1 MAFGPAPLRRAGS
14 RLSTLLDEMPALR
27 EALLR
32 APEPERAA
40 RLAERVLEAGDPA
53 ALRAVASETPTGLAR
68 ALRACCGVAP
78 FLAPWLVRRP
88 AWLLDLARDDLS
100 EPLAAEPLATEL
112 AAALEAAPDDDAG
125 RILREIKYRCFTRIV
140 TRDCDEERVPLARSG
155 ETLKEL
161 TALAEVLLDAALRVA
176 RVRVSA
182 RHGPPIWRDASG
194 AERAGGFC
202 VLGLGKLGGDE
213 LNFSS
218 DVDLVYLHDAVA
230 DGASGPQPL
239 VPVDYWT
246 RVAREFGALVASET
260 EHRFLYRV
268 DLDLRPEGA
277 QGPAVLSD
285 EALAAYYETAADHW
299 EKVAFMKARPV
310 AGDRELGWRAVR
322 TVAPMIYQAS
332 MDYAGVQRIRSLE
345 ERIGAEK
352 GARGDGF
359 DVKLDPGG
367 IRDVEFTAQALQ
379 LLHGGR
385 IPQLRDRSTQRALE
399 RLAEVDLLPAADAEM
414 LLGAYRFLRRVEN
427 RLQMEEEHQVHRLPQ
442 RPEALRRL
450 ARALGFE
457 SDEAPE
463 QFAAALETRRKR
475 VRAFAEQVRA
485 EGGSAE
491 EIVQLFVRHQPG
503 LVGAPTTRPMME
515 SLADAFANEIA
526 ASADPG
532 LAMNNLDRFVAGVAG
547 RRFYYELLLDR
558 PELVGRLASLFAGSR
573 WLSATL
579 ARHPQLIEPLFA
591 DPELLLLSRV
601 QLHADLAA
609 LRRERTRGDDA
620 DYEGELDALRLFV
633 HRQVMNVGLLD
644 IDQKI
649 ARADAEGA
657 LSDVAEVTLEA
668 ALEIARRQVE
678 RVRRPA
684 AHVAAARFLV
694 VGMGKLASR
703 ELSYGSDLDLIFVYD
718 LPAPGD
724 EAALDAQEHCVR
736 VAQRLISALETPT
749 VQGSCYEIDSRLRPS
764 GNQGALVTSL
774 SALRAYH
781 AGEAQMWER
790 QALLRARPVA
800 GDPEAAAAFEA
811 LRREALLRP
820 LPSDAAAEIHRI
832 RLRME
837 PELSDESRGH
847 RDLKRGRGGLL
858 DVENAVQYL
867 QLLHAA
873 RAPELLAV
881 ERTEATLDRL
891 RAHGFVA
898 QDLAEALRDGWDFL
912 QRLSSRLR
920 IVENRSISD
929 VDAGSS
935 ELDAVARR
943 LGYAAG
949 AREASARA
957 ALLRD
962 YTRHTEAIRQ
972 AYLAILG
979 VDRGRAPDR
988 PAHEQMGHTSGS

>member
-1 MAFGPAPLRRAGS
+1 MSA
-14 RLSTLLDEMPALR
+14 LLDETPSLR

-32 APEPERAA
+32 APEPDRAI
-40 RLAERVLEAGDPA
+40 RLAERVLAAGDGV
-53 ALRAVASETPTGLAR
+53 ALRDTARAWPAGLAR
-68 ALRACCGVAP
+68 ALRACCGIAP
-78 FLAPWLVRRP
+78 FLSPWLLRHP
-88 AWLLDLARDDLS
+88 EWLLALARDDLR
-100 EPLAAEPLATEL
+100 EPLAGEALAKALADEL
-112 AAALEAAPDDDAG
+112 AAAPDADAS
-125 RILREIKYRCFTRIV
+125 RILRETKYRCFARIV
-140 TRDCDEERVPLARSG
+140 TRDSDAERVPLARSG
-155 ETLKEL
+155 ETLAEL
-161 TALAEVLLDAALRVA
+161 TVLAETLLDAALRIARA
-176 RVRVSA
+176 RVAA
-182 RHGPPIWRDASG
+182 RHGPPIWRDAAG
-194 AERAGGFC
+194 ADCATGFC
-202 VLGLGKLGGDE
+202 ILGLGKLGGDE

-218 DVDLVYLHDAVA
+218 DVDLVYLHDVVA
-230 DGASGPQPL
+230 DGVSGPQPL
-239 VPVDYWT
+239 APVDYWT
-246 RVAREFGALVASET
+246 RVTREFSALVETET

-285 EALAAYYETAADHW
+285 DALATYYETAADHW

-310 AGDRELGWRAVR
+310 AGDLELGWRAVR
-322 TVAPMIYQAS
+322 VVAPMIYQAS
-332 MDYAGVQRIRSLE
+332 MDYAGVQRIRSLQ
-345 ERIGAEK
+345 ERIGAER
-352 GARGDGF
+352 GTQGDGF
-359 DVKLDPGG
+359 DVKLDAGG
-367 IRDVEFTAQALQ
+367 IRDVEFAAQALQ

-399 RLAEVDLLPAADAEM
+399 RLAEVDLLPVDDAAT
-414 LLGAYRFLRRVEN
+414 LLDSYRFLRRIEN
-427 RLQMEEEHQVHRLPQ
+427 RLQMEEEQQVHRLPQ
-442 RPEALRRL
+442 RPEALLRL
-450 ARALGFE
+450 ARAVGFE
-457 SDEAPE
+457 TDDAPA
-463 QFAAALETRRKR
+463 QFAAALEERREC
-475 VRAFAEQVRA
+475 VRAFAARIRA

-491 EIVQLFVRHQPG
+491 EIVELFVRHQPN
-503 LVGAPTTRPMME
+503 LLASPTTRPMME
-515 SLADAFANEIA
+515 SLAGAFASEIA
-526 ASADPG
+526 ASADPA

-558 PELVGRLASLFAGSR
+558 PELVGRLSALFAGSR

-591 DPELLLLSRV
+591 DPELLLLSRA
-601 QLHADLAA
+601 QLQADLAT
-609 LRRERTRGDDA
+609 LRSDRTRGDET
-620 DYEGELDALRLFV
+620 DYESELDALRLFV

-644 IDQKI
+644 IDRKVS
-649 ARADAEGA
+649 RAEAEGA
-657 LSDVAEVTLEA
+657 LTDVAEVTLAA
-668 ALEIARRQVE
+668 ALEIARSQVE
-678 RVRRPA
+678 RTRPPGAEA
-684 AHVAAARFLV
+684 ASARFLV

-718 LPAPGD
+718 LPAADD
-724 EAALDAQEHCVR
+724 ETALAAQEHCAR

-774 SALRAYH
+774 EALRSYH
-781 AGEAQMWER
+781 AGEAQVWER

-800 GDPEAAAAFEA
+800 GDSDAATAFEA
-811 LRREALLRP
+811 LRRETLLRP
-820 LPSDAAAEIHRI
+820 LASDAAAEIHRI

-837 PELSDESRGH
+837 SELADESRGH

-867 QLLHAA
+867 QLRHAA
-873 RAPELLAV
+873 QAPELLAV
-881 ERTEATLDRL
+881 ERTETTLELLRERGLVASDPAT
-891 RAHGFVA
+891 
-898 QDLAEALRDGWDFL
+898 ALRDGWDFL

-929 VDAGSS
+929 IDTGNS

-962 YTRHTEAIRQ
+962 YARHTEAIRE

-979 VDRGRAPDR
+979 VV
-988 PAHEQMGHTSGS
+988 

>member
-1 MAFGPAPLRRAGS
+1 MSA
-14 RLSTLLDEMPALR
+14 LLDEIPALR
-27 EALLR
+27 IALRR
-32 APEPERAA
+32 APEPERAE
-40 RLAERVLEAGDPA
+40 RLAERVLTAGDPP
-53 ALRAVASETPTGLAR
+53 ALRAVATECPSGLAR
-68 ALRACCGVAP
+68 ALHACCGVAP
-78 FLAPWLVRRP
+78 FLGPWLVRHP
-88 AWLLDLARDDLS
+88 AWLLALARDDLREALAG
-100 EPLAAEPLATEL
+100 EPLAKEL
-112 AAALEAAPDDDAG
+112 AAALDAAPDGEAG
-125 RILREIKYRCFTRIV
+125 RILRETKYRCFTRIV
-140 TRDCDEERVPLARSG
+140 TRDCDAERVPLERSG
-155 ETLKEL
+155 ETLAEL
-161 TALAEVLLDAALRVA
+161 TLLAEVLLDAALRIARA
-176 RVRVSA
+176 RVAA
-182 RHGPPIWRDASG
+182 RHGEPVWRDADGS
-194 AERAGGFC
+194 EQAGGFC

-230 DGASGPQPL
+230 DGDGGPQEL
-239 VPVDYWT
+239 VPADYWT
-246 RVAREFGALVASET
+246 RVAREFGTLVAADT

-310 AGDRELGWRAVR
+310 AGDRDLGWRTVR
-322 TVAPMIYQAS
+322 AVAPMIYQAS
-332 MDYAGVQRIRSLE
+332 MDYAGVQRIRSLKD
-345 ERIGAEK
+345 RIGAER
-352 GARGDGF
+352 GTRGDGF

-367 IRDVEFTAQALQ
+367 IRDVEFTAQSLQ

-399 RLAEVDLLPAADAEM
+399 RLAEVHLLPAEDAGV
-414 LLGAYRFLRRVEN
+414 LLEAYRFLRRVEN

-450 ARALGFE
+450 ARSLGFE
-457 SDEAPE
+457 TDEAPE
-463 QFAAALETRRKR
+463 QFAAALEVHRER
-475 VRAFAEQVRA
+475 VRAFAAQVRA

-491 EIVQLFVRHQPG
+491 EILQLLVRHQPG
-503 LVGAPTTRPMME
+503 LVGSPTTRPMME
-515 SLADAFANEIA
+515 SLADAFASEIA
-526 ASADPG
+526 CSADPA

-558 PELVGRLASLFAGSR
+558 PELVGRLAALFAGSR

-591 DPELLLLSRV
+591 DPELLLLSRA
-601 QLHADLAA
+601 QLAGDLAA

-620 DYEGELDALRLFV
+620 DYEAELDALRLFV

-649 ARADAEGA
+649 ARTDAEGA

-668 ALEIARRQVE
+668 ALEIARRQVA
-678 RVRRPA
+678 RVRPPGSGA
-684 AHVAAARFLV
+684 ASARFLV

-718 LPAPGD
+718 LAAPGD
-724 EAALDAQEHCVR
+724 DAALDAQEHCVR

-774 SALRAYH
+774 AALRAYH
-781 AGEAQMWER
+781 GGEAQVWER

-800 GDPEAAAAFEA
+800 GDPGAATEFEA

-820 LPSDAAAEIHRI
+820 LPSGVAAEIHRI

-837 PELSDESRGH
+837 SELADESRGH

-867 QLLHAA
+867 QLVHAEEV
-873 RAPELLAV
+873 PELLAV

-891 RAHGFVA
+891 VAHDLVA
-898 QDLAEALRDGWDFL
+898 PESAAALRDGWDFL
-912 QRLSSRLR
+912 QRLASRLR

-962 YTRHTEAIRQ
+962 YTRHTEAIRR
-972 AYLAILG
+972 AYLTVLG
-979 VDRGRAPDR
+979 VA
-988 PAHEQMGHTSGS
+988 

>member
-1 MAFGPAPLRRAGS
+1 M
-14 RLSTLLDEMPALR
+14 STLLDETPALR
-27 EALLR
+27 AALLR
-32 APEPERAA
+32 APEPERAV
-40 RLAERVLEAGDPA
+40 RLAERVLAAGDPA
-53 ALRAVASETPTGLAR
+53 ALRAAASGHPAGLAR

-78 FLAPWLVRRP
+78 FLGPWLLRHP
-88 AWLLDLARDDLS
+88 AWLLALARDDLR
-100 EPLAAEPLATEL
+100 EPLAGERLAKEVS
-112 AAALEAAPDDDAG
+112 AALGAAPDRDAS
-125 RILREIKYRCFTRIV
+125 RILRETKYRCFTRIV
-140 TRDCDEERVPLARSG
+140 TRDSDEERVPLARSG
-155 ETLKEL
+155 ETLTEL
-161 TALAEVLLDAALRVA
+161 TILAEVLLDAALRVA
-176 RVRVSA
+176 RARVTD
-182 RHGPPIWRDASG
+182 RHGPPVWRDARG
-194 AERAGGFC
+194 AERAGAFC

-230 DGASGPQPL
+230 DDANGPQPL
-239 VPVDYWT
+239 VPADYWT
-246 RVAREFGALVASET
+246 RVAREFGALVAAET

-310 AGDRELGWRAVR
+310 AGDRELGWRTVR
-322 TVAPMIYQAS
+322 VVAPMIYQAS
-332 MDYAGVQRIRSLE
+332 MDYAGVQRIRSLK
-345 ERIGAEK
+345 ERIGAER
-352 GARGDGF
+352 GTRGDGF

-399 RLAEVDLLPAADAEM
+399 RLAEVNLLPVNDAGV
-414 LLGAYRFLRRVEN
+414 LLEAYRFLRRVEN
-427 RLQMEEEHQVHRLPQ
+427 RLQMEEEHQIHRLPQ

-450 ARALGFE
+450 ARSVGFE
-457 SDEAPE
+457 TDDAPAR
-463 QFAAALETRRKR
+463 FAAALETHRER
-475 VRAFAEQVRA
+475 VRAFAGHVRA

-503 LVGAPTTRPMME
+503 LAGAPTTRPMME
-515 SLADAFANEIA
+515 ALADAFASEIA
-526 ASADPG
+526 ASADPA

-558 PELVGRLASLFAGSR
+558 PELVGRLAALFAGSR
-573 WLSATL
+573 WLSGTL
-579 ARHPQLIEPLFA
+579 ARYPQLIEPLFA
-591 DPELLLLSRV
+591 DPELLLLSRS
-601 QLHADLAA
+601 QLQTDLGV
-609 LRRERTRGDDA
+609 LRRERTRGDEA
-620 DYEGELDALRLFV
+620 DYESELDALRLFV

-644 IDQKI
+644 VDQKI
-649 ARADAEGA
+649 SRADAEGA

-668 ALEIARRQVE
+668 ALEIARHQVE
-678 RVRRPA
+678 RVRRPSV
-684 AHVAAARFLV
+684 HAAAAGFLV

-718 LPAPGD
+718 LPASND
-724 EAALDAQEHCVR
+724 EAALEAQEHCVR

-774 SALRAYH
+774 TALRSYH
-781 AGEAQMWER
+781 ATEAQVWER

-800 GDPEAAAAFEA
+800 GDPGAATAFEA

-820 LPSDAAAEIHRI
+820 LPADAATEIHRI

-837 PELSDESRGH
+837 SELTDESRGH

-873 RAPELLAV
+873 EAPELLAV

-891 RAHGFVA
+891 AA
-898 QDLAEALRDGWDFL
+898 QGAVTPESAAALGDGWEFL
-912 QRLSSRLR
+912 QRLASRLR

-962 YTRHTEAIRQ
+962 YTRHTEAIRR
-972 AYLAILG
+972 AYLTILG
-979 VDRGRAPDR
+979 VD
-988 PAHEQMGHTSGS
+988 

>member
-1 MAFGPAPLRRAGS
+1 MSA
-14 RLSTLLDEMPALR
+14 LLDDTPALR
-27 EALLR
+27 DALLR
-32 APEPERAA
+32 TPEPERAF
-40 RLAERVLEAGDPA
+40 RLAERVLDAGDPG
-53 ALRAVASETPTGLAR
+53 ALRAVASEQPAGLAR

-78 FLAPWLVRRP
+78 FLGPWLLRHP
-88 AWLLDLARDDLS
+88 TWLLDLARDDLS
-100 EPLAAEPLATEL
+100 EPLAGEPLAKEL
-112 AAALEAAPDDDAG
+112 AAALAAAPDDDAG

-161 TALAEVLLDAALRVA
+161 TVLAEVLLDAALRIARA
-176 RVRVSA
+176 RVTA
-182 RHGPPIWRDASG
+182 RHGPPVWRDASG
-194 AERAGGFC
+194 AERAAGFC

-230 DGASGPQPL
+230 DGANGPQPL
-239 VPVDYWT
+239 VPADYWT

-352 GARGDGF
+352 GARGNGF

-399 RLAEVDLLPAADAEM
+399 RLAEVNLLPAGEAAM
-414 LLGAYRFLRRVEN
+414 LLEAYRFLRRVEN

-463 QFAAALETRRKR
+463 QFAAALETHRRH

-485 EGGSAE
+485 QGGSAE

-503 LVGAPTTRPMME
+503 LLGSPTTRPMME
-515 SLADAFANEIA
+515 SLADAFAHEIA
-526 ASADPG
+526 ASADPA

-579 ARHPQLIEPLFA
+579 ARYPQLIEPLFA
-591 DPELLLLSRV
+591 DPELLLLSRA

-633 HRQVMNVGLLD
+633 QRQVMNVGLLD

-649 ARADAEGA
+649 SRVAAEGA

-668 ALEIARRQVE
+668 ALEIARRQVD
-678 RVRRPA
+678 RVRPPA
-684 AHVAAARFLV
+684 AHAASARFLV

-718 LPAPGD
+718 VAAPGD
-724 EAALDAQEHCVR
+724 EATLEAQEHCVR

-800 GDPEAAAAFEA
+800 GDPGAATAFEA

-837 PELSDESRGH
+837 SELTDESRGH

-858 DVENAVQYL
+858 DVENAVQCL
-867 QLLHAA
+867 QLRHAA
-873 RAPELLAV
+873 EAPELLAV

-891 RAHGFVA
+891 MAHGFVA
-898 QDLAEALRDGWDFL
+898 PESASALRDGWDFL

-972 AYLAILG
+972 VYLAILG
-979 VDRGRAPDR
+979 VA
-988 PAHEQMGHTSGS
+988 